1 MTLRVLVD
9 SREKRPYD
17 FAGYGCTCEK
27 SGLKIGDYSVA
38 GLEDSLAIERKALDD
53 LIACTIDSR
62 SRFVRELVKARGLKC
77 FAVVVEAS
85 LQAVASG
92 QYRSAIKPHAVLQ
105 SIFSMQ
111 VKYGVPF
118 VFAGDRHAGEYVTF
132 SLLEK
137 YAKSVVAAGAD
148 LVAAQPVLASGGRV
162 DLHRPRPKNS
172 NFAFDV

>member
-1 MTLRVLVD
+1 MSLSILVD
-9 SREKRPYD
+9 SREKLPYD
-17 FAGYGCTCEK
+17 FAGYACSCEK
-27 SGLKIGDYSVA
+27 SALPIGDYTVL
-38 GLEDSLAIERKALDD
+38 GLEDSIAIERNTLDD
-53 LIACTIDSR
+53 LVACTLDSR
-62 SRFVRELVKARGLKC
+62 KRFIRELVRARGLDC

-92 QYRSAIKPHAVLQ
+92 QYRSGIKPHAVLQ

-118 VFAGDRHAGEYVTF
+118 IFAGDRTAGEYVAF

-148 LVAAQPVLASGGRV
+148 LVAAQPVLATGGRV
-162 DLHRPRPKNS
+162 DLHRPRPKS